1 MSVDRLAQGQHIC
14 NDIFVLR
21 RDERTLCAAAQGAI
35 RKAGQEPCLSG
46 CKPKFMQWE
55 PPAGP
60 LVRVDINRL

>member
-21 RDERTLCAAAQGAI
+21 RDERTLCAAAQGTI

-46 CKPKFMQWE
+46 FKPKFMQ
-55 PPAGP
+55 
-60 LVRVDINRL
+60 